1 MNADKQPR
9 FYRKNIMLVDS
20 FTSWSM
26 LQVPEELEGTDENG
40 LVDGILPP
48 QPKGRFPTKTPPC
61 VLSCGAE
68 AAQCFPYIA
77 GTGIPLERIQLC
89 DFRFCRNR
97 SPFRVGCSIESS
109 EQDVF
114 RESWYRRRIFRCQ
127 VTSKWDLSENHN
139 IRVRFFFA
147 CFEIS
152 QGDFS

>member
-1 MNADKQPR
+1 
-9 FYRKNIMLVDS
+9 
-20 FTSWSM
+20 M

-68 AAQCFPYIA
+68 AAQCFPYVA

-109 EQDVF
+109 EQDDIGEGYFV
-114 RESWYRRRIFRCQ
+114 
-127 VTSKWDLSENHN
+127 LSD
-139 IRVRFFFA
+139 I
-147 CFEIS
+147 
-152 QGDFS
+152 